1 MVSKTRANPHHG
13 HHAFAP
19 ALVLVVG
26 IFNKAYGNTKCANL
40 EEVEG
45 DAGRVIEFLKVL
57 KIPEKNID
65 VLRDATYDQ
74 VDECWDKLK
83 KLYNNAKK
91 GPPTLFVI
99 WYGGHGEMG
108 G

>member
-45 DAGRVIEFLKVL
+45 DADNVI
-57 KIPEKNID
+57 
-65 VLRDATYDQ
+65 
-74 VDECWDKLK
+74 
-83 KLYNNAKK
+83 
-91 GPPTLFVI
+91 
-99 WYGGHGEMG
+99 
-108 G
+108 